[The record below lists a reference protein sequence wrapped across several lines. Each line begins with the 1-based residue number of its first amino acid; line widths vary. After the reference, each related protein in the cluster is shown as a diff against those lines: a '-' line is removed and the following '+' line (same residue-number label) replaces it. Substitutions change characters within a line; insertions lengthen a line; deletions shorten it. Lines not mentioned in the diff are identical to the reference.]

1 MNYKSSGAD
10 ARRQRRCSKLRVL
23 LSECEVERVE
33 HAVAA
38 SGAWSRGLLI
48 AEAVRAG
55 LANPELK
62 LEGGRR
68 LRRVDAL
75 VPRKLG
81 LRLKEA
87 AAANNV
93 TQQRLLRHFL
103 CQYLAAA
110 PWERADRRSE
120 EVVSCD

>member
-1 MNYKSSGAD
+1 M
-10 ARRQRRCSKLRVL
+10 KLRVL
-23 LSECEVERVE
+23 LSDAEAKSIER
-33 HAVAA
+33 AVAE
-38 SGAWSRGLLI
+38 SGAWSRGLLM

-68 LRRVDAL
+68 LRRIDAL
-75 VPRKLG
+75 VPRTLALQ
-81 LRLKEA
+81 LREV
-87 AAANNV
+87 AAANHV

-110 PWERADRRSE
+110 AWERAERR
-120 EVVSCD
+120 EVVVACG